1 MLKKVASASKIEH
14 LTYAQEDFYT
24 ENEEYK
30 YDGEDKKLPWNDSFS
45 MMMTLVNVKQLVYKH
60 STLIEGVN
68 IFQSKI
74 VTANVNSNPQEQQL
88 SIDYIFNGYD
98 RFNLPKDTKLP
109 PNQFNEYNKLYPEEN
124 NSFRVVGKEKITTSA
139 GTFNC
144 TIVEV
149 IEGFD
154 KKLKL
159 WMINDKPYIFA
170 KMIKERTDKM
180 YGYYHMYELQEIK

>member
-1 MLKKVASASKIEH
+1 MPLNCNTKEC
-14 LTYAQEDFYT
+14 
-24 ENEEYK
+24 
-30 YDGEDKKLPWNDSFS
+30 
-45 MMMTLVNVKQLVYKH
+45 
-60 STLIEGVN
+60 
-68 IFQSKI
+68 
-74 VTANVNSNPQEQQL
+74 
-88 SIDYIFNGYD
+88 GYD
-98 RFNLPKDTKLP
+98 AGDCGTKDIIKNLLGFVIKHKESSFNLPKDTKLP